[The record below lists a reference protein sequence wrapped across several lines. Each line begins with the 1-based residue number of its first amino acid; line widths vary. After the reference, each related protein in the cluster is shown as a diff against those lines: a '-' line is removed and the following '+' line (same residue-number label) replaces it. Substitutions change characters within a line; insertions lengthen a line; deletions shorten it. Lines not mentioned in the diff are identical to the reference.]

1 MMLTGRRVLLL
12 ILLAILVVAVFFLW
26 LDYQNIEFFK

>member
-1 MMLTGRRVLLL
+1 MLTGRRVFLF
-12 ILLAILVVAVFFLW
+12 ILLAILLVTAFFLW

>member
-1 MMLTGRRVLLL
+1 MLSGRRVLIL
-12 ILLAILVVAVFFLW
+12 ILLAMLAVAAFFLW